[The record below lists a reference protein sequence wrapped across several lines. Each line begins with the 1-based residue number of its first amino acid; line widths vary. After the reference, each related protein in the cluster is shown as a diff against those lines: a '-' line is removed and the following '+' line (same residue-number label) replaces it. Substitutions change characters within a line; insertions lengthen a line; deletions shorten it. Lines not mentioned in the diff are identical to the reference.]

1 MSGTQRRRSRSSR
14 RSRLV
19 PGRKPSK
26 IATAIG
32 LLFLAAGVC
41 LSVGLA
47 GGAYTSLGVLL
58 LFVGGVTLLVD
69 RTGTVGRRKARSVR
83 RKRSRSSGRRSSK
96 EVWVAP
102 VEVIDMRGPSE
113 ASGTEQLDLGRVRT
127 SARSRPARRR
137 RPGPS

>member
-14 RSRLV
+14 QSRLV

-26 IATAIG
+26 IATVIG
-32 LLFLAAGVC
+32 LVFLAAGVY
-41 LSVGLA
+41 LTVGLA
-47 GGAYTSLGVLL
+47 GGAYTNLGVLL

-69 RTGTVGRRKARSVR
+69 RTGSVTRRKAKHR
-83 RKRSRSSGRRSSK
+83 RKRSHSSGERSSK
-96 EVWVAP
+96 EKWLAP

-113 ASGTEQLDLGRVRT
+113 TASTEHLELGRVR
-127 SARSRPARRR
+127 SVPRSRPARRR

>member
-32 LLFLAAGVC
+32 VVLLAAGVY
-41 LSVGLA
+41 LAVGLA
-47 GGAYTSLGVLL
+47 GGGYVNLGVLL
-58 LFVGGVTLLVD
+58 LFIGGVTLLVD
-69 RTGTVGRRKARSVR
+69 RTGTVTRRKARRSH
-83 RKRSRSSGRRSSK
+83 RKRSRAQGERSSK
-96 EVWVAP
+96 QTWLAP
-102 VEVIDMRGPSE
+102 VEVIDMRGPAESSTSE
-113 ASGTEQLDLGRVRT
+113 QVDLGRVRT
-127 SARSRPARRR
+127 SPRTRPIRRR